1 MKYYR
6 VEPAMKKSCVET
18 EIYERSDGLRLSV
31 EVGWRCG
38 DYVIHV
44 PETDEELQ
52 YWLDNRWG
60 ITKEEYDEDP
70 DCYPLIPDPEEDDTL
85 ELEDW
90 EHEMLSTWDGCWED
104 YDVYAPYNWDRELD
118 EDEKEQILEVL
129 TEEGSTALWEEY
141 DEGHVMHGWNSA
153 DCTTVIYNGFTI
165 EECDENGR
173 PLEHQRAE

>member
-1 MKYYR
+1 
-6 VEPAMKKSCVET
+6 
-18 EIYERSDGLRLSV
+18 
-31 EVGWRCG
+31 
-38 DYVIHV
+38 
-44 PETDEELQ
+44 
-52 YWLDNRWG
+52 
-60 ITKEEYDEDP
+60 
-70 DCYPLIPDPEEDDTL
+70 LIPDPEEDDTL